1 MVTYFIVW
9 LWKEYVELVWSI
21 SHYNIIID
29 SLFIGHSTKNKV
41 EGFLECFVY
50 QTMRLNSRLM
60 INTCKLLMD
69 YNNCATML
77 KIMVKNAQCLKHYS
91 QLILISL

>member
-1 MVTYFIVW
+1 MCGCEKSMLNWFDLFPTI
-9 LWKEYVELVWSI
+9 I
-21 SHYNIIID
+21 IIID

-77 KIMVKNAQCLKHYS
+77 KIMVKNAQCLKNYS